1 MSAKPSERAQELV
14 KVIGPIDTAPGKK
27 MVYKPRLMPRGMA
40 ESRGARRLG
49 IQIVP
54 GEVTRVETDNAMRVQ
69 LHGEG
74 MADKDV
80 VIAKLEA
87 ELAELKAKGKG
98 KPGRKPKAAADADQA

>member
-1 MSAKPSERAQELV
+1 M
-14 KVIGPIDTAPGKK
+14 IGPIDTAPGKK
-27 MVYKPRLMPRGMA
+27 MVYKPRWMTRGMA

-49 IQIVP
+49 VQIVP

-74 MADKDV
+74 MADKDA

-98 KPGRKPKAAADADQA
+98 KGKPGRKPKAAADADQA

>member
-1 MSAKPSERAQELV
+1 MSATPSERAQELV

-27 MVYKPRLMPRGMA
+27 MVYKPRWMPRGMA
-40 ESRGARRLG
+40 ETRGAKRLG

-54 GEVTRVETDNAMRVQ
+54 GEVQRVETDSAMRVS

-74 MADKDV
+74 IADQGA
-80 VIAKLEA
+80 VIAELQARIAELEA
-87 ELAELKAKGKG
+87 AKS

>member
-1 MSAKPSERAQELV
+1 MSATPSERAQELV

-27 MVYKPRLMPRGMA
+27 MVYKPRWMPRGMA

-54 GEVTRVETDNAMRVQ
+54 GEVTRVETDNAMRVE

-74 MADKDV
+74 MADKDA
-80 VIAKLEA
+80 VIAKLEV
-87 ELAELKAKGKG
+87 ELAELKAKAKG
-98 KPGRKPKAAADADQA
+98 KPGRKPKATADADQA